1 VEVEVIRRLVEQQQV
16 RLPIHDRRKREARA
30 LAAGELAH
38 RLEYPVAAKREASE
52 KVARILLAELRVDR
66 EEMLHRRAGKIER
79 IDLVL
84 GEVSDREM
92 RAAQRFA
99 ADRLELA
106 GKELDQRRL
115 AGAVRAEQP
124 DPLAGRD
131 AELDRAEHGP
141 PVVADRDPI
150 EPDQRIRK

>member
-1 VEVEVIRRLVEQQQV
+1 VGLQRDLERVAHVEVEVIRRLVEQQQV

-84 GEVSDREM
+84 GEVSD
-92 RAAQRFA
+92 
-99 ADRLELA
+99 
-106 GKELDQRRL
+106 
-115 AGAVRAEQP
+115 
-124 DPLAGRD
+124 
-131 AELDRAEHGP
+131 
-141 PVVADRDPI
+141 
-150 EPDQRIRK
+150 